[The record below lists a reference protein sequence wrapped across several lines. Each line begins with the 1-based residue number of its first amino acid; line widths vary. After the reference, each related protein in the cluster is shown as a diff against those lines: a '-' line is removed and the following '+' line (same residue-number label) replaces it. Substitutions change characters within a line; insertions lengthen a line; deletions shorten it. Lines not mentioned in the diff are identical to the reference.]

1 MKKRALIITYYWPPA
16 GGPGVQRW
24 LHFVKHFKEF
34 GIEPVVYIPENPHY
48 PLLDESFALEIPLDL
63 EIIKHPIKEPYRLAS
78 LFSKKK
84 TQRISS
90 GIITKKKPSLL
101 EKVLLYIR
109 GNYFIPDA
117 RVGWVDPSV
126 QFLKSYLADNPVD
139 IIITTGPPHSLHL
152 IGLKLKE
159 IVNKP
164 WVADFRDPWTTI
176 HYHKS
181 LRLTAASE
189 RKHKQLEAAVLRS
202 ADRLV
207 VTSPST
213 KKEFEVITD
222 TPIAVITNGYGE
234 TKNIVKNLD
243 TNFSMAH
250 IGSLLSE
257 RNPAVLWKVLSE
269 IAAKNEFFKSDFRLK
284 LAGAVSE
291 DVIASIKSFHLEDNV
306 EVIGYVSHNEALQL
320 QHNAQLLLLVE
331 MNKPETRS
339 IIPGKLFE
347 YLAAR
352 RPIIALGPNG
362 SDMAAIILETNSG
375 YFFTY
380 QEAELLKNQ
389 ILSYYTLYKDNRL
402 LLGASDIQ
410 QFSRK
415 ELTRKMAQLLC
426 ELP

>member
-1 MKKRALIITYYWPPA
+1 M
-16 GGPGVQRW
+16 
-24 LHFVKHFKEF
+24 
-34 GIEPVVYIPENPHY
+34 
-48 PLLDESFALEIPLDL
+48 
-63 EIIKHPIKEPYRLAS
+63 
-78 LFSKKK
+78 FSKKK

-117 RVGWVDPSV
+117 RIGWVDPSV
-126 QFLKSYLADNPVD
+126 QFLKSYLVDNPVD
-139 IIITTGPPHSLHL
+139 VIITTGPPHSLHL

-164 WVADFRDPWTTI
+164 WIADFRDPWTTI

-202 ADRLV
+202 ADRIV

-222 TPIAVITNGYGE
+222 IPITIITNGYGE
-234 TKNIVKNLD
+234 TKHIEQNLD
-243 TNFSMAH
+243 KGFSIAH
-250 IGSLLSE
+250 IGSFLSE
-257 RNPAVLWKVLSE
+257 RNPVVLWKVLSE
-269 IAAKNEFFKSDFRLK
+269 IASNNEFFKKDLRLK
-284 LAGAVSE
+284 FAGAVSE
-291 DVIASIKSFHLEDNV
+291 DVIASINGFQLKDNL
-306 EVIGYVSHNEALQL
+306 EVIGYVSHDEAIQL

-352 RPIIALGPNG
+352 RPIIAMGPKG
-362 SDMAAIILETNSG
+362 SDMQAIISETNSG
-375 YFFTY
+375 HFFGY
-380 QEAELLKNQ
+380 QDSELLKNQ
-389 ILSYYTLYKDNRL
+389 ILSYYSVYKENRL

-410 QFSRK
+410 QYSRK